1 MPGVEPINQGQIKD
15 ELSNAVKSTGTVS
28 FTYTKDDGESGAR
41 TIKPLLVYEANGH
54 TYIKGHDLEKLEDR
68 TFRID
73 RMSSVTISTPVQ
85 PLPVTKRRRSLFDTR
100 VGRFSKEIAQA
111 IAIRPAKT
119 LEKNAPKASATPIRK
134 YRQTIQDDRK
144 MASSWMAQF
153 EDAVKSEG
161 QSLTRRDKKWMKDHF
176 KDFYEHGKAMPNERI
191 QRFADEWTAIH
202 NAIGDMAKDLGVKEK
217 YRTSEYVVKDGDRS
231 VRVLNTRKEA
241 EEFIKGHKKAE
252 TLTITSRDAMR
263 FRPFTKISKYFPHI
277 LTPDAREALR
287 TQRGEIFDALVE
299 AARTKGFDLTPYLE
313 DVDIKNLVRR
323 NANLEHA
330 RQANMPEYV
339 DTPSGRVQ
347 VLEVDPFKVIPS
359 SIEAAARRLA
369 FVKNWGPVTSD
380 SLKAHEAHR
389 NAIAQ
394 EAGSETA
401 YIWDYLWQDMQ
412 GRSRDEF
419 LESMGSTLQRT
430 FNAGEAIARSLM
442 LSTAQISNIVAG
454 PVPIMVKFG
463 TRRVAKN
470 YTKLAARY
478 FLSHFGVRMPQTEAM
493 LEDLRR
499 RGAWAHDTQKVTG
512 DTESLSHSIGGMA
525 DMFLKKTGMEAANRF
540 LNKVASFSAHA
551 ALFDAVEGLKAPD
564 NSGFKRIWG
573 EDHKGL
579 RSFLKREGEW
589 TDADI
594 DRMIEDGITDNDVTR
609 FVQRASTGT
618 NVFMERAE
626 TRPQFMK
633 NGFWRRV
640 FAYTSFYR
648 TMGAVVS
655 DTMRYAKEGNYRPLI
670 TLLLGAAVLGT
681 AEDKIKDYLKGIIDM
696 DKKESKGESFA
707 MNLLDALAGSGALAM
722 PGTFINDIKWWT
734 RKGDTPFTM
743 PQVQWWGNVV
753 YGMYNAIRKG
763 LEEGPGEGAKRA
775 YYTTIRN
782 IPIFRIMDNMAG
794 GPYTQYLD
802 QRYRRGRRERPRRS
816 DRRDR
821 ARREYR

>member
-1 MPGVEPINQGQIKD
+1 
-15 ELSNAVKSTGTVS
+15 
-28 FTYTKDDGESGAR
+28 
-41 TIKPLLVYEANGH
+41 
-54 TYIKGHDLEKLEDR
+54 
-68 TFRID
+68 
-73 RMSSVTISTPVQ
+73 
-85 PLPVTKRRRSLFDTR
+85 
-100 VGRFSKEIAQA
+100 
-111 IAIRPAKT
+111 
-119 LEKNAPKASATPIRK
+119 
-134 YRQTIQDDRK
+134 
-144 MASSWMAQF
+144 
-153 EDAVKSEG
+153 
-161 QSLTRRDKKWMKDHF
+161 
-176 KDFYEHGKAMPNERI
+176 
-191 QRFADEWTAIH
+191 
-202 NAIGDMAKDLGVKEK
+202 
-217 YRTSEYVVKDGDRS
+217 
-231 VRVLNTRKEA
+231 
-241 EEFIKGHKKAE
+241 
-252 TLTITSRDAMR
+252 
-263 FRPFTKISKYFPHI
+263 
-277 LTPDAREALR
+277 
-287 TQRGEIFDALVE
+287 
-299 AARTKGFDLTPYLE
+299 
-313 DVDIKNLVRR
+313 
-323 NANLEHA
+323 
-330 RQANMPEYV
+330 
-339 DTPSGRVQ
+339 
-347 VLEVDPFKVIPS
+347 
-359 SIEAAARRLA
+359 
-369 FVKNWGPVTSD
+369 
-380 SLKAHEAHR
+380 
-389 NAIAQ
+389 
-394 EAGSETA
+394 
-401 YIWDYLWQDMQ
+401 
-412 GRSRDEF
+412 
-419 LESMGSTLQRT
+419 
-430 FNAGEAIARSLM
+430 
-442 LSTAQISNIVAG
+442 
-454 PVPIMVKFG
+454 
-463 TRRVAKN
+463 
-470 YTKLAARY
+470 
-478 FLSHFGVRMPQTEAM
+478 
-493 LEDLRR
+493 
-499 RGAWAHDTQKVTG
+499 
-512 DTESLSHSIGGMA
+512 
-525 DMFLKKTGMEAANRF
+525 